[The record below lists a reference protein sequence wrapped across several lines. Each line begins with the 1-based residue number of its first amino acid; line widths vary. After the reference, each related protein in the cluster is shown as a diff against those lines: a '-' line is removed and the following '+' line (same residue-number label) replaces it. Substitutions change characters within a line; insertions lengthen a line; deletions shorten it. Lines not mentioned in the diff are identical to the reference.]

1 VLSIITN
8 NALIKLRLTKIQI
21 VRNSLVELALLHPV
35 LPDIEIGLSKNTVVL
50 MIYPHGVIVP
60 YKINPRDEFFVI
72 QEPRAV
78 GIYLIN
84 DKYRFMWQGKTPVY
98 FYAVGN
104 FTPIDPIKIDALNK
118 YKKDNKLTQVRQK
131 DIRHGMML
139 RHLINK
145 MEKQD
150 VFNQINGTM
159 KEEGTKIEQA
169 MVQVMNGLEKQ
180 IEFKRTKH
188 GQVIEYTPQQRSI
201 ILVNF
206 LFEQSLITEDEKNN
220 LLFDIDNGKLSLD
233 TLVNELRYRQV
244 VSVAEPLP
252 IELEDFLQDLKQQNE
267 YNLADFVQY
276 TRTTKNGLRQYKQSI
291 VKQYVSSMLL
301 AGIIIGPCAALFG
314 LSQVGVFHMDPRYL
328 AIGGIIA
335 MIVLGRFHYPM
346 AIPPIGLV
354 FYPNATIVPFQIKR
368 STKFFIWDLN
378 NVFSMTN
385 KLRLVWN
392 GKVACYLY
400 KAETDEKTQQILQ
413 ETQLLVKKRFV
424 KK

>member
-1 VLSIITN
+1 M
-8 NALIKLRLTKIQI
+8 
-21 VRNSLVELALLHPV
+21 LHPV

-84 DKYRFMWQGKTPVY
+84 DKYRFMWNGKTPVY

-104 FTPIDPIKIDALNK
+104 FTPIDPIKIDALNQ
-118 YKKDNKLTQVRQK
+118 YKKKNKLTQVRQK

-150 VFNQINGTM
+150 VFKQIDGTM
-159 KEEGTKIEQA
+159 KEEGSKIEQA
-169 MVQVMNGLEKQ
+169 IKEVNEGLNKQ
-180 IEFKRTKH
+180 IEYKQKKH
-188 GQVIEYTPQQRSI
+188 GQNIEYTPEQRSI

-206 LFEQSLITEDEKNN
+206 LYEQNLITEEEKNN

-276 TRTTKNGLRQYKQSI
+276 TRTTKKGLRQYSQAI
-291 VKQYVSSMLL
+291 VKQWVSSALL
-301 AGIIIGPCAALFG
+301 IGIIACGTIVPYGISLTGA
-314 LSQVGVFHMDPRYL
+314 FHMDERFL

-335 MIVLGRFHYPM
+335 IIVLGRFHYPM

-368 STKFFIWDLN
+368 SSRFFIWDSK

-400 KAETDEKTQQILQ
+400 KAETDDKTQQILQ
-413 ETQLLVKKRFV
+413 ETQLLVKNKFGG
-424 KK
+424 KKK